1 MKLRFL
7 FLLLFICYLPSSYG
21 QVDIFSSM
29 DSTFNEYVNNLDDDF
44 LEYMKEMDDDFY
56 KYLGQ
61 EWTTFPVQEGI
72 TRTKHFPDLRTT
84 NIAFITDRS
93 NPIYSKPQNKS
104 YSTVSLVFFEHQVSV
119 RFDPLIKVR
128 LKSLSE
134 AEISRGWRIL
144 SESDFALTIS
154 DIYTIKKQLNLNDWA
169 VYCLVNQIANKLFPD
184 NNGDKSLFSCFI
196 LTHIGYDVKLGRTNY
211 SPDLDK
217 SRLVILMPFTSE
229 IFNQNRI
236 DIQNKTYY
244 IEPLERKM
252 TLPKGDKIYS
262 YQKNFSLAKNNVNLY
277 MKSLPQF
284 GSTIIQRKINSP
296 YSDMN
301 FLMRCVKG
309 LVDFYNTYPDTEISV
324 YLNTPLSH
332 ELKKSLDSAL
342 QPLKISRQ
350 SDTVKIEK
358 LLKWFYHSFSYKED
372 TIDKVLFA
380 EQSPLQKHTD
390 CEDRAI
396 FFARIA
402 KEILNLD
409 VVLFEFD
416 KHIAAGI
423 YLNSKQTGYSQSFK
437 GKRYIICDPSS
448 KECKVG
454 YIMEQLD
461 KNKVFIIPLIL

>member
-1 MKLRFL
+1 MKLRFI
-7 FLLLFICYLPSSYG
+7 LLLFICYLPATYG

-29 DSTFNEYVNNLDDDF
+29 DSTFNEYTNNLDDDF
-44 LEYMKEMDDDFY
+44 LEYIKEMDEDFY

-61 EWTTFPVQEGI
+61 EWTTFAVQEGM
-72 TRTKHFPDLRTT
+72 TRTKYFPDLRTT

-93 NPIYSKPQNKS
+93 NPIYPKSQNKS
-104 YSTVSLVFFEHQVSV
+104 YGTVSFVFFERQISV
-119 RFDPLIKVR
+119 RFDPLVKIK

-134 AEISRGWRIL
+134 AEISKCWRIL

-154 DIYTIKKQLNLNDWA
+154 DIYTIKKQQNLNDWA

-184 NNGDKSLFSCFI
+184 RNGDKSLFSCFI
-196 LTHIGYDVKLGRTNY
+196 LTHIGYDVKLGRTSY
-211 SPDLDK
+211 STDLAK
-217 SRLVILMPFTSE
+217 SRLIILMPFTSD

-236 DIQNKTYY
+236 NIQNKTYY
-244 IEPLERKM
+244 IEPLEKKM
-252 TLPKGDKIYS
+252 TLQKGDKIYS

-301 FLMRCVKG
+301 FPMRCVTG
-309 LVDFYNTYPDTEISV
+309 LVDFYNTYPDTEISI

-332 ELKKSLDSAL
+332 ELKKSLDLAL
-342 QPLKISRQ
+342 QPLKISGQ
-350 SDTVKIEK
+350 SNNVKVEK
-358 LLKWFYHSFSYKED
+358 LLKWFYYSFSYRED
-372 TIDKVLFA
+372 TIEKVLFA
-380 EQSPLQKHTD
+380 EQSPLQKYTD

-416 KHIAAGI
+416 KHIATGI
-423 YLNSKQTGYSQSFK
+423 CFNNKQTGYSQLFK
-437 GKRYIICDPSS
+437 GKKYIICDPSS

-461 KNKVFIIPLIL
+461 RNKVFIIPLIQ